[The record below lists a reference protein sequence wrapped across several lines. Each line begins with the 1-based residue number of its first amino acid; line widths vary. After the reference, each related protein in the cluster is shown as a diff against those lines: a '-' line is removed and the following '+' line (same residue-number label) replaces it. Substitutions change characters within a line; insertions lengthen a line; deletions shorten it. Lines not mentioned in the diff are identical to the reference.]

1 MSYSAG
7 PTQYS
12 GSSTTQR
19 PPQGRFV
26 ERIQQVYTATPGTAV
41 FTLTSAAT
49 TNATNVKA
57 SNGNLLAILANNAS
71 ASARWIRLYNKATAP
86 TVGTDTPIVVI
97 QIPASSS
104 KEITLDPGVIFSNGI
119 GIAITGAAA
128 LLDTTAV
135 AANDVQ
141 VALSYV

>member
-1 MSYSAG
+1 MTYSAG
-7 PTQYS
+7 TTQFS

-26 ERIQQVYTATPGTAV
+26 DRVQQVYTANPGTAV

-57 SNGNLLAILANNAS
+57 SNGNLLTILANNAS
-71 ASARWIRLYNKATAP
+71 ASARWLRLYNKASTP

-97 QIPASSS
+97 QLPASGS
-104 KEITLDPGVIFSNGI
+104 KEINLEPGLIFSNGI
-119 GIAITGAAA
+119 SLAITGAAA

-141 VALSYV
+141 IALSYV